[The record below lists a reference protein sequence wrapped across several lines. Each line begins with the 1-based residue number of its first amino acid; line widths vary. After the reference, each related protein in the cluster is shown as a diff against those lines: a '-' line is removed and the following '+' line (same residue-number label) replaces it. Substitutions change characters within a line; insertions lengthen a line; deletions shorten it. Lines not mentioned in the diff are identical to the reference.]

1 MVVYEIRHPDYSD
14 SQWMLYREPTYRL
27 QKLNRGVLSSFLLF
41 SKDTLLFCRMGTK
54 GWKKVEKF
62 LVVFNSDE
70 FFYDFGIQIHGNYRT
85 AGKGKLEFFQKT
97 SGSVYR
103 NPLDFKTM
111 PRSHKPKEA
120 ELSRTFHAEF
130 VSNLLIINIDYY
142 RCCFHPAKQGYRSE
156 RKKDAFERGGLNLLR
171 EGFIRMV
178 PDSNTDWIFFI
189 QPGAARKVSKGRA
202 TGNCLFPWPG

>member
-1 MVVYEIRHPDYSD
+1 MRFDLIANPFKPGGRSYPAMVVYEIRHPDYSD

-142 RCCFHPAKQGYRSE
+142 R
-156 RKKDAFERGGLNLLR
+156 
-171 EGFIRMV
+171 
-178 PDSNTDWIFFI
+178 
-189 QPGAARKVSKGRA
+189 
-202 TGNCLFPWPG
+202 